1 MVDLVLQY
9 SAKVSEFPDM
19 WAMMPMGQ
27 DLLDYPDRAPQGLA
41 STLPR
46 LGAAFLDSDAAAAAA
61 AAAADVVVGSLPM
74 CSTSL
79 GHEVV

>member
-1 MVDLVLQY
+1 MDFVLQY

-27 DLLDYPDRAPQGLA
+27 DLLDYPDRVPKGLA

-46 LGAAFLDSDAAAAAA
+46 LAAAFLDSD

>member
-1 MVDLVLQY
+1 MDLVLQY
-9 SAKVSEFPDM
+9 SARVLEFPDM
-19 WAMMPMGQ
+19 RAMMPMGQ
-27 DLLDYPDRAPQGLA
+27 DLLDYPDRAPKGLA
-41 STLPR
+41 SKLPR
-46 LGAAFLDSDAAAAAA
+46 LDAAFLDSDAD